1 MPTGGQTVSQENEP
15 WAPAQP
21 FIQSGMS
28 AAQNLVNSGVGQQ
41 YFPTSTVVPFS
52 DQTELGLQAMEGRA
66 IQGSPL
72 VDATTNAI
80 TGIMDGSAPSAQ
92 YWQSNLAG
100 DYLNSNPHLDATY
113 DRMADRV
120 RGSVDAAMSRAGRT
134 NSGAHQDLLTDNL
147 GDLANQV
154 YGQNYQLERDRQ
166 HQAGSA
172 YDQYTGRQLQAAA
185 IAPTVN
191 NLEYQDIDR
200 LLQVGQTR
208 ENLGRAY
215 MDDMINRHNF
225 GQQAPWN
232 VLNNYQNIALGLGS
246 LGGTASTQQGGSNIG
261 QRVGGAAGGA
271 LTGASV
277 GSAVPGIGTGIG
289 ALIGGLGGLLGG

>member
-1 MPTGGQTVSQENEP
+1 MATGGQTVSQENEP

-92 YWQSNLAG
+92 YWKSNLDG
-100 DYLNSNPHLDATY
+100 DYLNSNPYLDATY
-113 DRMADRV
+113 DRMSDRV

-208 ENLGRAY
+208 ENLGRSY
-215 MDDMINRHNF
+215 VEDMINRHNF

-246 LGGTASTQQGGSNIG
+246 LGGTASTTQPGGGVLGGLSG
-261 QRVGGAAGGA
+261 GLGGAATGLALGGP
-271 LTGASV
+271 V
-277 GSAVPGIGTGIG
+277 GGI
-289 ALIGGLGGLLGG
+289 IGGLGGLLGGL

>member
-1 MPTGGQTVSQENEP
+1 MASGGSTVTQDNAPWGPSQP
-15 WAPAQP
+15 Y
-21 FIQSGMS
+21 IQSGMA
-28 AAQNLVNSGVGQQ
+28 AAQGLVNDGTGQQ

-52 DQTELGLQAMEGRA
+52 NQTELGLQAMEGRA

-72 VDATTNAI
+72 VDATTSAI
-80 TGIMDGSAPSAQ
+80 TGIMDGTAPSAQ
-92 YWQSNLAG
+92 YWQDNLAG
-100 DYLNSNPHLDATY
+100 NYLESNPYLDATY

-120 RGSVDAAMSRAGRT
+120 QGSVDAAMGRAGRT
-134 NSGAHQDLLTDNL
+134 NSGAHQDLMTDNL

-172 YDQYTGRQLQAAA
+172 YDQFTGRQLQAAA

-200 LLQVGQTR
+200 LMQVGQHR
-208 ENLGRAY
+208 ESLGQSY
-215 MDDMINRHNF
+215 MEDMINRHNF

-232 VLNNYQNIALGLGS
+232 VLNNYQNLALGLGS
-246 LGGTASTQQGGSNIG
+246 LGGTASTQQGGTGIAG
-261 QRVGGAAGGA
+261 RLGGAAGGA
-271 LTGASV
+271 LTGASI
-277 GSAVPGIGTGIG
+277 GSVVPGFGTAVG
-289 ALIGGLGGLLGG
+289 AAIGGLGGLLRG